1 MSANE
6 ATSDWPLADLEPEIL
21 GLRATIG
28 ILGHLIQSP
37 NEVDRAEW
45 CKVEDELNAHVKRIE
60 ALWDQAWERDN
71 AKDAAHKTQ
80 IAALKAEVAEAD
92 EPLSGARLQRL
103 ETLNGMLRGMAKV
116 ITNTLDGRSVSILKG
131 LVEGMKE
138 EEIALKAATSIVA
151 EPKTKPEPSPE
162 RMRW

>member
-1 MSANE
+1 
-6 ATSDWPLADLEPEIL
+6 
-21 GLRATIG
+21 
-28 ILGHLIQSP
+28 
-37 NEVDRAEW
+37 
-45 CKVEDELNAHVKRIE
+45 
-60 ALWDQAWERDN
+60 
-71 AKDAAHKTQ
+71 
-80 IAALKAEVAEAD
+80 
-92 EPLSGARLQRL
+92 
-103 ETLNGMLRGMAKV
+103 V